1 MGPRCPFTCNVLMSA
16 NIVCLFPCGS
26 YFTVDLF
33 LEGKKKEAISEE
45 DYDDD
50 NPCARCF
57 SNVRP
62 DSVS

>member
-1 MGPRCPFTCNVLMSA
+1 M
-16 NIVCLFPCGS
+16 CLF
-26 YFTVDLF
+26 VLF
-33 LEGKKKEAISEE
+33 FLVLSGKKKEDDE

-62 DSVS
+62 ESVS

>member
-1 MGPRCPFTCNVLMSA
+1 MSA

>member
-1 MGPRCPFTCNVLMSA
+1 MF
-16 NIVCLFPCGS
+16 VCLFVYLLLS
-26 YFTVDLF
+26 
-33 LEGKKKEAISEE
+33 GKKKESSEDDE

-62 DSVS
+62 ESVS